1 MAIAL
6 PWCFYDWAHHRHAG
20 FLISMLSQMG
30 MMVIL
35 ALSYNMLL
43 GQAGL
48 FSLCHAT
55 FFGIGGYATIHL
67 LNAAGDG
74 DLPLPMEVM
83 PLLAG
88 LTGLGLAIVF
98 GAMATKQRA
107 TAFAM
112 ITLGIGELM
121 ATAALMF
128 HHFFGGEGG
137 VTTNRMIDHSL
148 FGLTYASGI
157 QVYYLILAWT
167 VIATGLMYYLTL
179 TPLGR
184 MANATRD
191 NFERAQFIGYD
202 PRMVRFLQFALSGFF
217 AGIGGGLYAITYEI
231 VTFDALAAPLSANAL
246 LMAYIGGTTVFGGPI
261 LGAILITLLQSG
273 VSLLSNSWL
282 VYVGVHVHRDGD
294 LRADRPGRDHQ
305 GARPDQARRPA
316 GPPDR
321 ALSAAG
327 ASRRS
332 AFVLGFVGLV
342 ELMSFLTIG
351 AAQGK
356 KLVLFGS
363 PIDVHATLP
372 WAISVGC
379 AAARRRLAAVRGGRL
394 PSRLGKPDAREG
406 AAMTAL
412 SLRDV
417 RKNFGATEIIRGVTL
432 DIAQRRASLHHR
444 PERRR
449 QDHLLQPDQRPV
461 PDHLGRDPA
470 ERRSASTRCRRT
482 GSTGWACR
490 AASRSPRSSTACR
503 CSRTCAA
510 RCCGAA
516 ATATRSGRRCGGRR
530 R

>member
-1 MAIAL
+1 MKTAHWLTILVILAAIAA
-6 PWCFYDWAHHRHAG
+6 PWLFYDWAHHRGSG
-20 FLISMLSQMG
+20 FMISMFSQMG

-55 FFGIGGYATIHL
+55 FFGIGGYAMVHF

-74 DLPLPMEVM
+74 SLPVPMEVM

-88 LTGLGLAIVF
+88 LSGLGLAIVF

-137 VTTNRMIDHSL
+137 VSTDRMIGDSL
-148 FGLTYASGI
+148 FGLAYSSGI

-167 VIATGLMYYLTL
+167 VLSTALMYGLTQ

-191 NFERAQFIGYD
+191 NYERAQFMGYD
-202 PRMVRFLQFALSGFF
+202 PRMVRFIQFALSGFF

-246 LMAYIGGTTVFGGPI
+246 LMAYIGGTAAFAGPI

-282 VYVGVHVHRDGD
+282 VYVGVLFIAMVIFAPTGLAGLIQAHEPIRRDGRLARLIVPY
-294 LRADRPGRDHQ
+294 LRLAPPGL
-305 GARPDQARRPA
+305 
-316 GPPDR
+316 
-321 ALSAAG
+321 ALL
-327 ASRRS
+327 
-332 AFVLGFVGLV
+332 LGFVGVV

-356 KLVLFGS
+356 KLVLLGS
-363 PIDVHATLP
+363 PIDVHAALP
-372 WAISVGC
+372 WAVSVGC
-379 AAARRRLAAVRGGRL
+379 LLLGGLWLRIEAAAFHRVWDAVKAA
-394 PSRLGKPDAREG
+394 P
-406 AAMTAL
+406 AA
-412 SLRDV
+412 
-417 RKNFGATEIIRGVTL
+417 
-432 DIAQRRASLHHR
+432 
-444 PERRR
+444 
-449 QDHLLQPDQRPV
+449 PV
-461 PDHLGRDPA
+461 
-470 ERRSASTRCRRT
+470 ST
-482 GSTGWACR
+482 
-490 AASRSPRSSTACR
+490 P
-503 CSRTCAA
+503 
-510 RCCGAA
+510 AA
-516 ATATRSGRRCGGRR
+516 AIPAGLKARL
-530 R
+530 

>member
-1 MAIAL
+1 MKSRWLILALIAVAIAL
-6 PWCFYDWAHHRHAG
+6 PWGFYDWQHHRHDG
-20 FLISMLSQMG
+20 FLISVLSQTG
-30 MMVIL
+30 MMIIL

-55 FFGIGGYATIHL
+55 FFGIGGYAMVHF
-67 LNAAGDG
+67 LNAAGKDE
-74 DLPLPMEVM
+74 LPVPMEFM

-88 LTGLGLAIVF
+88 LSGLGLAILF

-137 VTTNRMIDHSL
+137 VTTDRMIDNSL
-148 FGLTYASGI
+148 FGLTYSSGI
-157 QVYYLILAWT
+157 QVYYLIVAWT
-167 VIATGLMYYLTL
+167 LIAVALMYFLTL

-191 NFERAQFIGYD
+191 NYERAQFIGYD
-202 PRMVRFLQFALSGFF
+202 PRMVRFIQFALSGFF

-282 VYVGVHVHRDGD
+282 VYVGVMFIGMVIFAPSGLAGIIQAHGPIQRAGRLGRLTLPY
-294 LRADRPGRDHQ
+294 LRLVVPTL
-305 GARPDQARRPA
+305 
-316 GPPDR
+316 
-321 ALSAAG
+321 ALL
-327 ASRRS
+327 
-332 AFVLGFVGLV
+332 LGFVGLV

-351 AAQGK
+351 AAQDK

-363 PIDVHATLP
+363 AIDVHATMP
-372 WAISVGC
+372 WIVASVSLVVGALWLRFE
-379 AAARRRLAAVRGGRL
+379 AAGFHRIWEHLSAEVRR
-394 PSRLGKPDAREG
+394 
-406 AAMTAL
+406 
-412 SLRDV
+412 
-417 RKNFGATEIIRGVTL
+417 
-432 DIAQRRASLHHR
+432 
-444 PERRR
+444 
-449 QDHLLQPDQRPV
+449 
-461 PDHLGRDPA
+461 
-470 ERRSASTRCRRT
+470 
-482 GSTGWACR
+482 
-490 AASRSPRSSTACR
+490 
-503 CSRTCAA
+503 
-510 RCCGAA
+510 
-516 ATATRSGRRCGGRR
+516 
-530 R
+530 

>member
-1 MAIAL
+1 MKSRWLIIALIAVAIAL
-6 PWCFYDWAHHRHAG
+6 PWCFYDWTHHRHAG

-30 MMVIL
+30 MMIIL

-55 FFGIGGYATIHL
+55 FFGIGGYATIHFL
-67 LNAAGDG
+67 TAAGDG
-74 DLPLPMEVM
+74 DLPVPMEVM

-88 LTGLGLAIVF
+88 VTGLALAILF

-137 VTTNRMIDHSL
+137 VTTNRMIDNSL
-148 FGLTYASGI
+148 FGLTYASSL

-167 VIATGLMYYLTL
+167 VIATALMYFLTL

-202 PRMVRFLQFALSGFF
+202 PRMVRFLQFGLSGFF

-282 VYVGVHVHRDGD
+282 VYVGVLFITMVIFAPTGLAGLIKAHGPIRQSGRLNRLVVPY
-294 LRADRPGRDHQ
+294 LRLVIPFLG
-305 GARPDQARRPA
+305 
-316 GPPDR
+316 
-321 ALSAAG
+321 LL
-327 ASRRS
+327 
-332 AFVLGFVGLV
+332 LGFIGLV
-342 ELMSFLTIG
+342 ELLSFLTIG

-356 KLVLFGS
+356 KLVLFGD

-372 WAISVGC
+372 WVISIGSLLLGAVWLRFE
-379 AAARRRLAAVRGGRL
+379 AAGFHRVWESLTAESRR
-394 PSRLGKPDAREG
+394 
-406 AAMTAL
+406 
-412 SLRDV
+412 
-417 RKNFGATEIIRGVTL
+417 
-432 DIAQRRASLHHR
+432 
-444 PERRR
+444 
-449 QDHLLQPDQRPV
+449 
-461 PDHLGRDPA
+461 
-470 ERRSASTRCRRT
+470 
-482 GSTGWACR
+482 
-490 AASRSPRSSTACR
+490 
-503 CSRTCAA
+503 
-510 RCCGAA
+510 
-516 ATATRSGRRCGGRR
+516 
-530 R
+530 

>member
-1 MAIAL
+1 MKYRWLILALIVIAVVL
-6 PWCFYDWAHHRHAG
+6 PWCFYDWTHHRQSG

-55 FFGIGGYATIHL
+55 FFGMGGYATIHF

-74 DLPLPMEVM
+74 SLPVPMELM

-88 LTGLGLAIVF
+88 LAGLGIAILF
-98 GAMATKQRA
+98 GSMATKQRA

-121 ATAALMF
+121 ATSALMF

-137 VTTNRMIDHSL
+137 VTTDRMIGNSL
-148 FGLTYASGI
+148 FGLTYASGL

-167 VIATGLMYYLTL
+167 VIAAALMYFLTL

-202 PRMVRFLQFALSGFF
+202 PRMVRFMQFALSGFF

-231 VTFDALAAPLSANAL
+231 VTFDALASSLSANAL

-282 VYVGVHVHRDGD
+282 VYVGVMFIAMVIFAPTGLAGIIKAHDPIRRAGR
-294 LRADRPGRDHQ
+294 LRQ
-305 GARPDQARRPA
+305 LV
-316 GPPDR
+316 PPYLR
-321 ALSAAG
+321 MAIPSLG
-327 ASRRS
+327 
-332 AFVLGFVGLV
+332 VLLGFVGLV

-356 KLVLFGS
+356 KLVLFGG
-363 PIDVHATLP
+363 PVDVHATLP
-372 WAISVGC
+372 WAIS
-379 AAARRRLAAVRGGRL
+379 AACLLLGGIWLRFEAAGFHRVWESLSAEVRR
-394 PSRLGKPDAREG
+394 
-406 AAMTAL
+406 
-412 SLRDV
+412 
-417 RKNFGATEIIRGVTL
+417 
-432 DIAQRRASLHHR
+432 
-444 PERRR
+444 
-449 QDHLLQPDQRPV
+449 
-461 PDHLGRDPA
+461 
-470 ERRSASTRCRRT
+470 
-482 GSTGWACR
+482 
-490 AASRSPRSSTACR
+490 
-503 CSRTCAA
+503 
-510 RCCGAA
+510 
-516 ATATRSGRRCGGRR
+516 
-530 R
+530 

>member
-1 MAIAL
+1 MKARWLIFVTIAVAIAL
-6 PWCFYDWAHHRHAG
+6 PWCFYDWVHHRQSG

-55 FFGIGGYATIHL
+55 FFGIGGYTTIHL
-67 LNAAGDG
+67 LSAAGAG
-74 DLPLPMEVM
+74 NFPVPMELI
-83 PLLAG
+83 PLLGGFAG
-88 LTGLGLAIVF
+88 LALAIVF

-112 ITLGIGELM
+112 ITLGIGELV

-137 VTTNRMIDHSL
+137 VTTDRMIDNSL
-148 FGLTYASGI
+148 FGMTYASGL
-157 QVYYLILAWT
+157 QVYYLILAWAI
-167 VIATGLMYYLTL
+167 IAAALMYYLTL

-191 NFERAQFIGYD
+191 NFERAQFIGYE
-202 PRMVRFLQFALSGFF
+202 PRMVRFLQFALAGFF
-217 AGIGGGLYAITYEI
+217 AGIGGALYAITYEI

-282 VYVGVHVHRDGD
+282 VYVGVMFIAMVIFAPTGLSGIIKAHGPIWRTGRLGALTMPY
-294 LRADRPGRDHQ
+294 LRLTVPSL
-305 GARPDQARRPA
+305 
-316 GPPDR
+316 
-321 ALSAAG
+321 ALL
-327 ASRRS
+327 
-332 AFVLGFVGLV
+332 LGFIGLV

-356 KLVLFGS
+356 RLVLFGS

-372 WAISVGC
+372 WAISIGAFVLGALWLRFE
-379 AAARRRLAAVRGGRL
+379 AAGFHRVWDNLTSQARR
-394 PSRLGKPDAREG
+394 
-406 AAMTAL
+406 
-412 SLRDV
+412 
-417 RKNFGATEIIRGVTL
+417 
-432 DIAQRRASLHHR
+432 
-444 PERRR
+444 
-449 QDHLLQPDQRPV
+449 
-461 PDHLGRDPA
+461 
-470 ERRSASTRCRRT
+470 
-482 GSTGWACR
+482 
-490 AASRSPRSSTACR
+490 
-503 CSRTCAA
+503 
-510 RCCGAA
+510 
-516 ATATRSGRRCGGRR
+516 
-530 R
+530 